1 MLGRGVEKSNCHATV
16 SRVSLFQVDIGQAVF
31 DLMGNLADGNAAM
44 ARHLLRHL
52 TTTKM
57 LRNPEVYCKASS
69 WFSSSTTPVVDLR
82 SDTLTTPTP
91 RMREAMKNAVVGD
104 DVYREDPTV
113 NRLEEMAAD
122 ILGKEA
128 ALLVPTCTMANTA
141 AILVHCDGR
150 FNEVICGD
158 QSHIHVYE
166 VAAIAQFGGV
176 QSRFV
181 QNQPDGTMDIEQ
193 IREKIR
199 PLDDEHQPW
208 TRAICVE
215 NTHNRCGGK
224 VLSLEYMKQVRELSS
239 AHNLVL
245 HLDGARLFNAA
256 TALNVRPSE
265 ITQYCDSVSTAFSK
279 GLCCPLGSIVA
290 GPQHFIAMARRARKA
305 LGGGMRQA
313 GVVAAPMIVALE
325 EMMGRLS
332 EDHRRARTIAE
343 AVNAMGDNPVCKVT
357 MSGVHSNIFML
368 ELDGVVTPEQLSQRM
383 QHVTDQERKSLGE
396 VCTALMFPF
405 SKRTVRIV
413 THNNITDSDVDIVS
427 RKLQYVIEEMSV

>member
-1 MLGRGVEKSNCHATV
+1 MCTRTQIQLQESE
-16 SRVSLFQVDIGQAVF
+16 
-31 DLMGNLADGNAAM
+31 M
-44 ARHLLRHL
+44 ARHLLCLRHAISAQ
-52 TTTKM
+52 M
-57 LRNPEVYCKASS
+57 LRTASLRHRGFLK
-69 WFSSSTTPVVDLR
+69 FSSSSTPVVDLR

-91 RMREAMKNAVVGD
+91 KMREAMKTAVVGD

-113 NRLEEMAAD
+113 NRLEEMAASV
-122 ILGKEA
+122 LGKES

-150 FNEVICGD
+150 FNEIICGD

-181 QNQPDGTMDIEQ
+181 HNQADGTLDLQEIQ
-193 IREKIR
+193 EKIR
-199 PLDDEHQPW
+199 PLDDDHQPW

-224 VLSLEYMKQVRELSS
+224 VLSLDYMKQVRELSLQ
-239 AHNLVL
+239 HNLAL

-256 TALNVRPSE
+256 TTLGVAPSE

-290 GPQHFIAMARRARKA
+290 GSKDFIALARRARKA

-325 EMMGRLS
+325 EMVGRLA
-332 EDHRRARTIAE
+332 EDHRRARAIAE
-343 AVNAMGDNPVCKVT
+343 AVNAMGDNPVCQVT
-357 MSGVHSNIFML
+357 MSGVHSNIFLL

-383 QHVTDQERKSLGE
+383 REVTEQERKSLGE

-405 SKRTVRIV
+405 SSRTVRIV
-413 THNNITDSDVDIVS
+413 THNNITDHDVGLVS
-427 RKLQYVIEEMSV
+427 RKLQYVIEEMSA

>member
-1 MLGRGVEKSNCHATV
+1 M
-16 SRVSLFQVDIGQAVF
+16 SLSCLLSCKIQLQESE
-31 DLMGNLADGNAAM
+31 M
-44 ARHLLRHL
+44 ARHLLCLRHAISAQ
-52 TTTKM
+52 M
-57 LRNPEVYCKASS
+57 LRTASVRHKNFLK
-69 WFSSSTTPVVDLR
+69 FSSSSTPVVDLR

-91 RMREAMKNAVVGD
+91 KMREAMKTAVVGD

-113 NRLEEMAAD
+113 NRLEEMAASV
-122 ILGKEA
+122 LGKES

-150 FNEVICGD
+150 FNEIICGD

-181 QNQPDGTMDIEQ
+181 HNQADGTLNLQEIQ
-193 IREKIR
+193 EKIR
-199 PLDDEHQPW
+199 PLDDDHQPW

-224 VLSLEYMKQVRELSS
+224 VLSLDYMKQVRELSLQ
-239 AHNLVL
+239 HNLAL

-256 TALNVRPSE
+256 TTLGVAPSE

-279 GLCCPLGSIVA
+279 GLCCPLGSIIA
-290 GPQHFIAMARRARKA
+290 GSKDFIALARRARKA

-325 EMMGRLS
+325 EMVGRLA
-332 EDHRRARTIAE
+332 EDHRRARAIAE
-343 AVNAMGDNPVCKVT
+343 AVNAMGDNPVCQVT
-357 MSGVHSNIFML
+357 MSGVHSNIFLL
-368 ELDGVVTPEQLSQRM
+368 ELDGMVTPEQLSQRM
-383 QHVTDQERKSLGE
+383 REVTEQERKSLGE

-405 SKRTVRIV
+405 SSRTVRIV
-413 THNNITDSDVDIVS
+413 THNNITDHDVGLVS
-427 RKLQYVIEEMSV
+427 RKLQYVIEEMSA